1 MTKNYG
7 NIRYPFHR
15 LDESESVVNSFPD
28 LNAVPIFHATSH
40 PFIVTEEDD
49 RGKPVR
55 RTINVDLGGLDN
67 EFVMR
72 YIILMYSAGSP
83 AIEKYPQIGKRKTW
97 VLDELGVQTDQF
109 NKYDNKYLD
118 LLLNQNRLIL
128 RKLSTFLTLQQ
139 PADWAIMLKSQE
151 DLQEVLGTPMPEDPL
166 KQSHRVKTV
175 ELLRQAISESRTRIL
190 DGETSRLIESDI
202 DEFMAYTSLG
212 IRPEEIVMMN
222 IKSVPPSHAK
232 AGVVFPESKN

>member
-15 LDESESVVNSFPD
+15 LDESESVVESFPD
-28 LNAVPIFHATSH
+28 LNAVPIFHATRH
-40 PFIVTEEDD
+40 PFIVTEEDEK
-49 RGKPVR
+49 GKPVR
-55 RTINVDLGGLDN
+55 RTITVDLGDLDN
-67 EFVMR
+67 EFVMK
-72 YIILMYSAGSP
+72 YIILMYSANSP

-97 VLDELGVQTDQF
+97 VLDELGVKTDEN
-109 NKYDNKYLD
+109 NKYPSRYLD

-175 ELLRQAISESRTRIL
+175 ELLRQAISDSRTRIM
-190 DGETSRLIESDI
+190 DSETSKIIESDV
-202 DEFMAYTSLG
+202 DEFMAHTSLG
-212 IRPEEIVMMN
+212 IRPEEIVMMD
-222 IKSVPPSHAK
+222 IKSVAPSLAK
-232 AGVVFPESKN
+232 AGSVFPESKS